1 MAANGANDAAVRG
14 FLHQLLHSIVR
25 QIENNDG
32 RGDNGDG
39 VLYRVDWLYNCLVR
53 YVGSYNIDE
62 NIDRLVGRSR
72 DMLEDIVNAH
82 SNSDNN
88 GGDKPTQLLST
99 CFSQLR
105 VWLERVCLLRI
116 CSHIANQTIIKP
128 INSVQNS
135 VSIVATTVIVFD
147 LANYRV

>member
-32 RGDNGDG
+32 RGENGVG

-62 NIDRLVGRSR
+62 NIVRLVGRSR
-72 DMLEDIVNAH
+72 VMLEDIVNAH

-88 GGDKPTQLLST
+88 GSDKPTQVLST

-105 VWLERVCLLRI
+105 VLAPCIIRLIPHCSRPGECHHHDCCCLVRHSAFSTNL
-116 CSHIANQTIIKP
+116 
-128 INSVQNS
+128 V
-135 VSIVATTVIVFD
+135 
-147 LANYRV
+147 

>member
-62 NIDRLVGRSR
+62 NIDLLVGRSR

-116 CSHIANQTIIKP
+116 CFDGVLYYDSYFS
-128 INSVQNS
+128 SV
-135 VSIVATTVIVFD
+135 TD
-147 LANYRV
+147 LVQGGLEYFAEPDVKFGFVL